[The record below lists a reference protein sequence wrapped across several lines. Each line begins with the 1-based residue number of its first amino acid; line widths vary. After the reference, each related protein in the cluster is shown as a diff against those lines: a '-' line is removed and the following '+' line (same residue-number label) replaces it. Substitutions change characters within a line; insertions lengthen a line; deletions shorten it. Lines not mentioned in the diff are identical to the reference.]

1 MTARSQ
7 KHISDGVLF
16 KKKDPQS
23 EKCNHIFSLV
33 FLWSTVSAQQTV
45 EISSVSESE
54 DGMYLSIVRLP
65 VIQIP
70 TFVHRVHSKVS
81 IIMWKVFHIPCKYLE
96 VWR

>member
-1 MTARSQ
+1 M
-7 KHISDGVLF
+7 KNVIIYFV
-16 KKKDPQS
+16 
-23 EKCNHIFSLV
+23 LV

-65 VIQIP
+65 GIQIP